1 MIGEE
6 EIIEP
11 KIPVIEFKEP
21 KGSVVDRY
29 DVDLYEIIIT
39 DEDEYIVKDVNISNE
54 DIKNI
59 KELLNEYLYT
69 GTPLPVLLKKH
80 RISETAKRVV
90 NRELNGYSILDPTLK
105 DKFILDIHAV
115 HDRPVKVLHQRWGI
129 LKTNIHFEPF
139 HLNNLLSKLA
149 TRAGKS
155 ISAKKPYVSMID
167 PFTEHRVS
175 GIIMSDVSMGKVTV
189 SIRKKPENP
198 WTVVR
203 EIKVDTL
210 TPLESAFLWQMI
222 VAKMAVMVI
231 GPMLS
236 GKTSMINALLG
247 MVPPEASVMT
257 VEDTPELLVPSPY
270 WTRTISREAPEEGES
285 VSFFELV
292 KLSLRLSEDYV
303 IVGEVRG
310 EEGRDWAQAIMLG
323 HGGLTSF
330 HAGGPEEA
338 LNRLVQPPINI
349 SPQALN
355 ELKVLMVMHPLRS
368 KRGLIRRSSVY
379 LHHAGELL
387 QLFKFDPA
395 RRITIDPNEKFL
407 RELYAQHPALTL
419 AGIRM
424 GMSPEEMFEDLQVRE
439 RIIRE
444 ALEREFKDYKELNTW
459 LYERYRELSS
469 HA

>member
-1 MIGEE
+1 MIREK

-11 KIPVIEFKEP
+11 KIPLIEYREP
-21 KGSVVDRY
+21 TGSVIDSY
-29 DVDLYEIIIT
+29 QVDLYEVTIT
-39 DEDEYIVKDVNISNE
+39 DADEYIVKDVQISE
-54 DIKNI
+54 GDFRSIR
-59 KELLNEYLYT
+59 ELLNEYLYT
-69 GTPLPVLLKKH
+69 GTPLPVLLKKYKV
-80 RISETAKRVV
+80 SEVAKRVV
-90 NRELNGYSILDPTLK
+90 DRELNGYSILDPALK

-115 HDRPVKVLHQRWGI
+115 HDKPVKVLHQRWGI
-129 LKTNIHFEPF
+129 LKSNIVFDPY

-167 PFTEHRVS
+167 PYTEHRVS
-175 GIIMSDVSMGKVTV
+175 GIMMSDVSMGKVTV

-203 EIKVDTL
+203 EIKVNTL
-210 TPLESAFLWQMI
+210 TPLEAAFLWQMI
-222 VAKMAVMVI
+222 VAKMAIMVI

-330 HAGGPEEA
+330 HAGGPKEA

-368 KRGLIRRSSVY
+368 RRGLIRRSSVH
-379 LHHAGELL
+379 LHHSGNLL
-387 QLFKFDPA
+387 ELFKFNPAERVTQDPGE
-395 RRITIDPNEKFL
+395 DEL
-407 RELYAQHPALTL
+407 REYYKKHPALTL

-424 GMSPEEMFEDLQVRE
+424 GMSPEEMLEDLRLRE

-444 ALEREFKDYKELNTW
+444 ALEREFEDYKALNSW
-459 LYERYRELSS
+459 LYARYRELSG